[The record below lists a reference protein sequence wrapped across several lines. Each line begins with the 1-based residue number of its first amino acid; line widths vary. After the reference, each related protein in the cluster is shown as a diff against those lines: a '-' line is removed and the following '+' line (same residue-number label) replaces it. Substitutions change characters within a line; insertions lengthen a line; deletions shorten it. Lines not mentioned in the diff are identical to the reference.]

1 MIGTTV
7 KLGFDGKQVKTGL
20 AGLGNLFKG
29 LGKQIAIGGTRK
41 IGENMTDWVGKLITM
56 IPQAAAETM
65 DWAGALVDMS
75 AQTRVAVKDLMI
87 LNTAFQNA
95 GMESVDAA
103 KMISSMQKA
112 IYDASHGDQEKQD
125 FLARLGFSPK
135 SFEGV
140 DPIKRLRMLMSAIKD
155 IDTTLD
161 PALRDKMTEAF
172 FSGKVGLKSLKIVD
186 SWAESMKEAERLL
199 GGLANTSKETLAY
212 WDELGDIIAT
222 RFSVFKKLGM
232 GSLFDSIF
240 GKDMS
245 TGLATVN
252 NLFDALDNIGPRL
265 ASVGQFLKPVLDMI
279 NRIVLDIKRMGFRDF
294 FSSAFDS
301 LGPTLEKAG
310 ESLGIG
316 ILKTIRGSMMPGGGS
331 AAPGSSGRSSLMDSL
346 KWLLAPATMGA
357 SLFSKNDGRLLN
369 ETKEQTEIL
378 NRIYA
383 KNPTAIFA

>member
-95 GMESVDAA
+95 GMESVDAG
-103 KMISSMQKA
+103 KMISNMQKS
-112 IYDASHGDQEKQD
+112 IFDASHGDQDKQD
-125 FLARLGFSPK
+125 VLARLGLSPK
-135 SFEGV
+135 SFQGI
-140 DPIKRLRMLMSAIKD
+140 DPVKRLQMIMSAIRAMD
-155 IDTTLD
+155 SQLA
-161 PALRDKMTEAF
+161 PGERDKMTESLF
-172 FSGKVGLKSLKIVD
+172 GNKIGLKALKIIDV
-186 SWAESMKEAERLL
+186 WTESMKESEGLL
-199 GGLANTSKETLAY
+199 GDVANTSKETLAY
-212 WDELGDIIAT
+212 WDQLGDIIAT
-222 RFSVFKKLGM
+222 RFSVSKIRAI
-232 GSLFDSIF
+232 GSLFDSFF

-252 NLFDALDNIGPRL
+252 NLFDALDNIGPKL

-294 FSSAFDS
+294 FSTAFDS
-301 LGPTLEKAG
+301 LGPLLEKAG
-310 ESLGIG
+310 ASLGIG
-316 ILKTIRGSMMPGGGS
+316 ILKTLKGAMAPSGST
-331 AAPGSSGRSSLMDSL
+331 GSSGTNNPFMQGFKMLMAPFTSGMSLSQN
-346 KWLLAPATMGA
+346 G
-357 SLFSKNDGRLLN
+357 DGRLLS
-369 ETKEQTEIL
+369 ETKQQTEVL